1 MEASVDSHS
10 VLYPFIYLHLSS
22 CMLVNKL
29 KIMSVEWTRICCFV
43 VRCCFIIILCV
54 FVKRLNSS
62 SLTVD
67 YSKLLPSQTL
77 FIEYSYAG
85 NSFRLGRNKILF
97 IKQVYSPFWCYLLK
111 TYPVAIIIKRQGCNF
126 SGSVLIFV
134 FLHGHVYSHSAM
146 WYICEMPCIPSSC
159 QGEIYFY

>member
-1 MEASVDSHS
+1 MILLYIVLCSYKIDFCYILLVDREAGAGNVTFAWKLQLTRIRSYIH
-10 VLYPFIYLHLSS
+10 LFIYILAHACSS
-22 CMLVNKL
+22 INSKSWVWNEHVCIYL
-29 KIMSVEWTRICCFV
+29 RCFV

-77 FIEYSYAG
+77 FIKYSYAG

-97 IKQVYSPFWCYLLK
+97 IKQVYSPFLVLVIENLSCCYYYK
-111 TYPVAIIIKRQGCNF
+111 T
-126 SGSVLIFV
+126 SG
-134 FLHGHVYSHSAM
+134 M
-146 WYICEMPCIPSSC
+146 
-159 QGEIYFY
+159 